1 MISSEFETHPLRQ
14 WFPIILSFV
23 EASLAVAVGV
33 FDSDGALHYAN
44 AGMRHLLGLGA
55 DAGRAASC
63 FKAPTFDTLAASDVQ
78 GVAIYQGWLTFG
90 GESSPHRSV
99 RGSVFRHDHTL
110 LVVADHD
117 IEELERVNHQIMEV
131 NREITNLQREL
142 ARQKA
147 ELTQLNERKNEFMG
161 IAAHDLRSPL
171 SVIQGFSSLLVRRP
185 DMPAEER
192 ADILSMIADS
202 VREMLAMLS
211 NLLNVSEIESGK
223 LQLTPVDVDLREYF
237 QRIVQRNHHL
247 AEQKNI
253 TMSLDLAPGLP
264 PIAFDPHRVQ
274 QVMDNLL
281 SNAFKFSFPGTQ
293 VTIRAVRL
301 SPGVVEISVI
311 DQGQG
316 IKADELDRVFDAFQR
331 TSTRATAGEHSTGLG
346 LAICK
351 RIVELSGGHIGVESE
366 SGQGS
371 RFFFTLPIH
380 AIRAAPD
387 Y

>member
-1 MISSEFETHPLRQ
+1 MNTSDFDHHPLKR
-14 WFPIILSFV
+14 WFPAILSFV
-23 EASLAVAVGV
+23 ETSLAVAVGV
-33 FDSDGALHYAN
+33 FDADGALHYAN
-44 AGMRHLLGLGA
+44 AGMRHLLGPGA
-55 DAGRAASC
+55 GTGRAASC
-63 FKAPTFDTLAASDVQ
+63 FRAPTFDTLATSDVQ
-78 GVAIYQGWLTFG
+78 QPAIYQGLLTFG
-90 GESSPHRSV
+90 SESTPHRSV
-99 RGSVFRHDHTL
+99 RGTVFRHDRTL
-110 LVVADHD
+110 LVVADYD
-117 IEELERVNHQIMEV
+117 IEELERVNHQIMAV

-147 ELTQLNERKNEFMG
+147 ELAQLNERKNEFMG

-185 DMPAEER
+185 EMPAEER
-192 ADILSMIADS
+192 ADILAMITDS

-223 LQLTPVDVDLREYF
+223 LQLAPADVDLHEYF

-247 AEQKNI
+247 AEQKDI
-253 TMSLDLAPGLP
+253 TISLDLAPDLP
-264 PIAFDPHRVQ
+264 PITFDPHRIQ

-281 SNAFKFSFPGTQ
+281 SNAFKFSYPGTQ
-293 VTIRAVRL
+293 VTIRTVRL
-301 SPGVVEISVI
+301 APNAVEISVI

-346 LAICK
+346 LAICR

-366 SGQGS
+366 HGQGS
-371 RFFFTLPIH
+371 RFFFTLPI
-380 AIRAAPD
+380 PTQG
-387 Y
+387 